1 MLMSRQNIMDT
12 IGLNHLLN
20 FTGKNYN
27 SLLFVKTFEAKQQ
40 KFKTLK
46 FLWAKE
52 RADFV
57 GLGSQT

>member
-1 MLMSRQNIMDT
+1 MDT